1 MAIARDVSQQFK
13 GVTLKTEGLA
23 KASRALSKAGDY
35 AEDQRDLMHRI
46 GNLVVGEAKGLAP
59 ARSGDL
65 RDAIRAGRG
74 KTKAVVRAGF
84 RRVPYAPVIH
94 YGWADH
100 NIEPQPYMLQALA
113 NKRSEAFAMYQDG
126 MRALLFKAGLDVSQA
141 GIIGSANDFTA
152 SYDNTRSGGTLTG

>member
-1 MAIARDVSQQFK
+1 MAVVRDVSSEFT
-13 GVTLKTEGLA
+13 GVTLKTQGLA
-23 KASRALSKAGDY
+23 RASRALAKAGDY

-46 GNLVVGEAKGLAP
+46 GNLVVGEAKRLAP
-59 ARSGDL
+59 VRSGDM

-113 NKRSEAFAMYQDG
+113 NKRAEAFSMYQDG
-126 MRALLFKAGLDVSQA
+126 MRALLFKAGLDVSRA
-141 GIIGSANDFTA
+141 GIIGSANDFTL
-152 SYDNTRSGGTLTG
+152 SGD

>member
-1 MAIARDVSQQFK
+1 MVIARDVSQQFK

-23 KASRALSKAGDY
+23 KASRALSRAGDY

-46 GNLVVGEAKGLAP
+46 GNLVVGEAKALAP
-59 ARSGDL
+59 VRSGAL

-141 GIIGSANDFTA
+141 GIIGSANDFTL
-152 SYDNTRSGGTLTG
+152 SGD